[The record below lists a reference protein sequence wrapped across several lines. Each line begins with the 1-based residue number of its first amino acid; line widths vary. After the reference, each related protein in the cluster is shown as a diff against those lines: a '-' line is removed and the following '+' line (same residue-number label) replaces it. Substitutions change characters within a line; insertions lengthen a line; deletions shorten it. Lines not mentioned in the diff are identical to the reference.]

1 MPLGEMQVDSGDL
14 EVAMAEQDLYR
25 AQVRAGFEKV
35 CGETMPQGVG
45 MNAPVIEACA
55 LGGDLAGT
63 PKNLGSDRV
72 ACRVPAIAGKQ
83 PLLRLAP
90 ESSPV
95 DAKFLEQLQAK
106 HDIAVPGTLAF
117 PDMDNHAI
125 AVDVPDLQMS
135 CFCAA
140 RAGGIHGHQ
149 QDAMEGCIRGLNQS
163 RDFFLTQNSWQV
175 ADLLRIRRLGDAPV
189 TLQNVD
195 VEEAQRRQA
204 QDDGVRAELELG
216 EQSRLILANVLWAE
230 LIGRA
235 PKVLAEVRDTVQVR
249 ADGGGG
255 EVAAMQL
262 LKHELT

>member
-117 PDMDNHAI
+117 PDMDNRAL
-125 AVDVPDLQMS
+125 AVDVTDLQMS
-135 CFCAA
+135 RFCAA

-149 QDAMEGCIRGLNQS
+149 QDAMEGCIRRLNQS
-163 RDFFLTQNSWQV
+163 RDFFLAEYPWKMTH
-175 ADLLRIRRLGDAPV
+175 LLRIGRLRDAPAA
-189 TLQNVD
+189 LQHVNIK
-195 VEEAQRRQA
+195 ETQSRQP
-204 QDDGVRAELELG
+204 QDYSVRAELERG
-216 EQSRLILANVLWAE
+216 E
-230 LIGRA
+230 
-235 PKVLAEVRDTVQVR
+235 
-249 ADGGGG
+249 
-255 EVAAMQL
+255 
-262 LKHELT
+262 